1 MKHLLSGL
9 LAVVVIL
16 SFSSCGMNVL
26 RGEGEIVTEMPSV
39 TEFDAI
45 DVSISSDINITVAE
59 GGGHGLE
66 LRGYGNIIKHIKT
79 EVKDKVLYIEYDLD
93 DTWTVNEEDTQ
104 VRISVP
110 SLKSLSLS
118 GAPDVKIQGNVKGE
132 EFRLDVSGA
141 SEVIIDNINVNK
153 FDVDMSGASEL
164 DVKAGIVKQA
174 AYDINGAGKVEAF
187 PLQTEETIASISGV
201 GEGEVT
207 ASVKLDANISGAGS
221 VKYKGQPKVT
231 EHISGAGS
239 VSPAK

>member
-1 MKHLLSGL
+1 MKLYFSRLLIVVFLLSL
-9 LAVVVIL
+9 
-16 SFSSCGMNVL
+16 SSCGMNVL

-39 TEFDAI
+39 SEFDAVDI
-45 DVSISSDINITVAE
+45 SISSDINITVAE

-66 LRGYGNIIKHIKT
+66 LKGYANIIKHIKT
-79 EVKDKVLYIEYDLD
+79 EVKNNVLYIEYDLD
-93 DTWTVNEEDTQ
+93 DTWTVNEEDTK

-118 GAPDVKIQGNVKGE
+118 GAPDAHIQGNVKGE

-141 SEVIIDNINVNK
+141 SEVVIDNINVDK
-153 FDVDMSGASEL
+153 LDVDMSGASDLE
-164 DVKAGIVKQA
+164 VKGGFVKQA
-174 AYDINGAGKVEAF
+174 SYDINGAGKVEAY

-207 ASVKLDANISGAGS
+207 ASVRLDATISGAGS